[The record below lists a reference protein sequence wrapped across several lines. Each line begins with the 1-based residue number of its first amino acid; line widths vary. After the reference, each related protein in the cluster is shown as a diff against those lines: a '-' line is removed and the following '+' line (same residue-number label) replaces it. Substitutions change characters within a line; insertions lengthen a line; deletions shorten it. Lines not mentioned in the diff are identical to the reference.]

1 MRRVLLV
8 VLLVPACGGLGASP
22 VPCDEAACAAL
33 CDAEQQRAASFLEP
47 GGEVMTA
54 YEAMLLAP
62 LRDEV
67 SAGPRFSE
75 VDPLVLCRGA
85 SRCEEVIRPEASTP
99 LPAGPYVVRLGLE
112 LPSVGTWPIRVERG
126 CSHDGYD
133 EPVTRTLEL
142 VARDRTVV
150 LDPLET
156 FSAPVAATVPGR
168 CVVRVD
174 AGPGKVAEL
183 RFSLVPSGQ
192 VRRPLAP

>member
-1 MRRVLLV
+1 VRPVQLV
-8 VLLVPACGGLGASP
+8 VLLVPSCAWLAP
-22 VPCDEAACAAL
+22 APAPCDEAACAAI
-33 CDAEQQRAASFLEP
+33 CEAEQQRVASFVQP
-47 GGEVMTA
+47 GGDVMSA
-54 YEAMLLAP
+54 YEAMLLTP

-67 SAGPRFSE
+67 SAGPRFAE

-85 SRCEEVIRPEASTP
+85 GRCEEVIRPDADEP

-112 LPSVGTWPIRVERG
+112 LPSVGTWPIRVDRS
-126 CSHDGYD
+126 CRHDGYED
-133 EPVTRTLEL
+133 PVTRTLEL

-174 AGPGKVAEL
+174 AGPGKTAEL
-183 RFSLVPSGQ
+183 RFSLAPSGRVQ
-192 VRRPLAP
+192 RPVSP